1 MKPKYPDIVV
11 QLIGEDGNA
20 FGILG
25 IVTKAMRNACID
37 GKERS
42 QFMFEATA
50 GDYDNLLT
58 VVQQWVTVE

>member
-1 MKPKYPDIVV
+1 MLPKYPDIVV
-11 QLIGEDGNA
+11 QLIGENGNA

-25 IVTKAMRNACID
+25 AVTKAMRKAGID